1 MTGVS
6 WQDTTK
12 AVGKIVGRVAEAD
25 KLVTDNEALLAKA
38 RKDNPKFE
46 NATAVVATL
55 WEGYFVY
62 GPDDARS
69 RFLSALG
76 FKLPEKLQEAMG
88 DKFGASISRERMDL
102 LDQSILVWLASN
114 VTETRTTLDKDPL
127 YAGLA
132 VAKDKRDI
140 LIEEGADTGSA
151 VSFITVLSIPYLVE
165 HYVPQLAAAV
175 K

>member
-1 MTGVS
+1 
-6 WQDTTK
+6 
-12 AVGKIVGRVAEAD
+12 
-25 KLVTDNEALLAKA
+25 
-38 RKDNPKFE
+38 
-46 NATAVVATL
+46 
-55 WEGYFVY
+55 
-62 GPDDARS
+62 
-69 RFLSALG
+69 
-76 FKLPEKLQEAMG
+76 
-88 DKFGASISRERMDL
+88 MDL

-114 VTETRTTLDKDPL
+114 VTETRATLDKDPL

-140 LIEEGADTGSA
+140 LLEEASDTGSA